1 MEDTLC
7 LTMTRPPFRQ
17 NSKRGDRNNEKVCA
31 QVTALPP
38 AMFLSQ
44 LHCPLTRPYSVPVL
58 WFAVYRLHETIPSLT
73 AGILSALLISPRG
86 LRPIL
91 DLGTILCGLSETRP
105 GVLDTEAGLWKI
117 PGQKLILSP
126 DKYCTFYMQES
137 FLLKAHTPVSWNI
150 PFQLAQIVLLGQ
162 RNNPPPYPHHY
173 YQVPAFCQYL
183 GKLLPEGSV
192 IFFMQMESSWAG

>member
-17 NSKRGDRNNEKVCA
+17 NSKRGNRNNEKVCA

-44 LHCPLTRPYSVPVL
+44 LHCPLTRPYSVPVP
-58 WFAVYRLHETIPSLT
+58 WFVVYRLHETIPSLT
-73 AGILSALLISPRG
+73 AGILPALLLSPRG

-105 GVLDTEAGLWKI
+105 GVLDTEAGL
-117 PGQKLILSP
+117 
-126 DKYCTFYMQES
+126 
-137 FLLKAHTPVSWNI
+137 
-150 PFQLAQIVLLGQ
+150 
-162 RNNPPPYPHHY
+162 
-173 YQVPAFCQYL
+173 
-183 GKLLPEGSV
+183 
-192 IFFMQMESSWAG
+192 